1 MCGSRYPSFSN
12 YLRDNQNVTD
22 MIVPIYK
29 QDIIVEKNIHE
40 VIDFMD
46 KATFRPTSAVITR
59 HSFVKGFEFRGSV
72 GSDGFC
78 VIRNSDFQSSLAPM
92 AKASITAINDNS
104 CEVHLEIGPNM
115 LIVIVMSLFAIGI
128 LAIGA
133 TAIYEII
140 AHGMIG
146 DIVLIMIVF
155 ILFASVFFLFL
166 RFGFYSRYKKLK
178 SRMLKTLS

>member
-1 MCGSRYPSFSN
+1 
-12 YLRDNQNVTD
+12 

-29 QDIIVEKNIHE
+29 QDIVVNKNIHE
-40 VIDFMD
+40 IMDFMD

-59 HSFVKGFEFRGSV
+59 HSFVRGFEFRGSV
-72 GSDGFC
+72 WTDGFC

-92 AKASITAINDNS
+92 AKATLSPINEDN
-104 CEVHLEIGPNM
+104 CEVHLEIGLNILM
-115 LIVIVMSLFAIGI
+115 VIFMSLFAIGT

-140 AHGMIG
+140 VYGMVA
-146 DIVLIMIVF
+146 DTVLIMIVF

-166 RFGFYSRYKKLK
+166 RFGFYSRYLKLRN
-178 SRMLKTLS
+178 RMIELFS

>member
-1 MCGSRYPSFSN
+1 
-12 YLRDNQNVTD
+12 

-29 QDIIVEKNIHE
+29 QDIIVDRNIHKI
-40 VIDFMD
+40 IDFMD
-46 KATFRPTSAVITR
+46 KATFRPVSAVITR
-59 HSFVKGFEFRGSV
+59 RSFVKGFEFRGSV
-72 GSDGFC
+72 WSDGFC

-104 CEVHLEIGPNM
+104 CEVHLEIGPNI
-115 LIVIVMSLFAIGI
+115 LTVIFMSLFAIGI

-133 TAIYEII
+133 TTIYEII
-140 AHGMIG
+140 TYGMVG
-146 DIVLIMIVF
+146 DTVLIMTVF

-178 SRMLKTLS
+178 SRMAELLS

>member
-1 MCGSRYPSFSN
+1 
-12 YLRDNQNVTD
+12 

-29 QDIIVEKNIHE
+29 QDIVVDKNVHE
-40 VIDFMD
+40 IMDFMN

-59 HSFVKGFEFRGSV
+59 HSFVKGFEFRGLVWSN
-72 GSDGFC
+72 GFC
-78 VIRNSDFQSSLAPM
+78 IIRNSDFQSSLAPM

-104 CEVHLEIGPNM
+104 CEVHLEIGPNI
-115 LIVIVMSLFAIGI
+115 LTVIFMSLFAIGI

-133 TAIYEII
+133 TAIHEII
-140 AHGMIG
+140 TYGMVG
-146 DIVLIMIVF
+146 DTVLIMTVF

-178 SRMLKTLS
+178 SRMVELLY